1 LPRTK
6 LGKWSVGILLL
17 FILFVLVAIL
27 IRNAGHGPGDPLL
40 VVPGILAV
48 ALGVATF
55 VTALISLF
63 KQKDR
68 TFLVV
73 LCAVIGFFVSLIVIL
88 EAIDGIVYR
97 LNR

>member
-1 LPRTK
+1 
-6 LGKWSVGILLL
+6 
-17 FILFVLVAIL
+17 
-27 IRNAGHGPGDPLL
+27 
-40 VVPGILAV
+40 
-48 ALGVATF
+48 LGVATF